1 MIKLNKFIKLVAAMT
16 MALSLVGC
24 GGSQS
29 SSSSQS
35 VLDAIA
41 ESGELKVGISQD
53 KLGFALENTET
64 KQLEGLEVMISEEI
78 AKDIA
83 ELKNVDEVKVTYTKT
98 NAKTRTSMLDEGSID
113 MAVSSITITQERAKS
128 WNFSSYYFN
137 DEVSVMAKKDVY
149 KEGVKS
155 FKDAGSV
162 DIGVIL
168 GTTSKDALID
178 YMTNELGMTDY
189 ADYVNFKEFNTNDEV
204 LIALD
209 SGAIDGYCIDY
220 TQLFAYKTD
229 AYEILGEEFGDFFCP
244 QPLGIA
250 TRYKTAVDGEDEEFT
265 KFIQDE
271 IRDFWESGKMD
282 KWFEE
287 CGYQKQDA
295 PTDLD
300 LEFGPYHH
308 GEE

>member
-1 MIKLNKFIKLVAAMT
+1 MIKFNKVVKIFAIGAMV
-16 MALSLVGC
+16 LSLVGC
-24 GGSQS
+24 GGSGS
-29 SSSSQS
+29 SGSAKS

-41 ESGELKVGISQD
+41 DSGELKVGISQD
-53 KLGFALENTET
+53 KFGFALENTET
-64 KQLEGLEVMISEEI
+64 KQLEGLEVLISEEI

-83 ELKNVDEVKVTYTKT
+83 KLKGVDEIKVNYTKT

-113 MAVSSITITQERAKS
+113 MAISSITITQERAKS

-137 DEVSVMAKKDVY
+137 DNVSVMTKKGVY

-189 ADYVNFKEFNTNDEV
+189 ADYVHFKEFNTNDEV

-229 AYEILGEEFGDFFCP
+229 NYEILGEEYGDFFCP

-271 IRDFWESGKMD
+271 IRKFWESGQMD
-282 KWFEE
+282 EWFDE